1 MGQLNSFDTNFIIFQ
16 IWQLAVNKLTFTN
29 SFKMK
34 LSIVFGVAHMMFG
47 VSLSLFNHMCV

>member
-1 MGQLNSFDTNFIIFQ
+1 MGQLNGSDTNFIIFQ

>member
-1 MGQLNSFDTNFIIFQ
+1 MGQLNSFDTNFVIFQ

-47 VSLSLFNHMCV
+47 VSLSLFNHMYV